1 MHSLLTRTH
10 AHTYLVQ
17 VPHVPTLENLAQ
29 PFLLKSHDV
38 ELDEID
44 CHRLVLMHLIDLF
57 DVITVRLPVRR
68 QVEQVIVTTKESG
81 DGALELGGRIVV
93 GQAAGA
99 LHERWKKAQINLLN
113 KYNTGA
119 LPGSETT
126 YRVPTGP
133 AAVSY
138 VRACVH
144 VSCVRVS
151 DGGFET
157 TYLINENYATQLSK
171 QKKR

>member
-93 GQAAGA
+93 GQAADA

-113 KYNTGA
+113 KYNITLVRYLGA
-119 LPGSETT
+119 EPPVVLPPVLWRYHMCVRECMC
-126 YRVPTGP
+126 
-133 AAVSY
+133 
-138 VRACVH
+138 RACV
-144 VSCVRVS
+144 
-151 DGGFET
+151 
-157 TYLINENYATQLSK
+157 
-171 QKKR
+171 